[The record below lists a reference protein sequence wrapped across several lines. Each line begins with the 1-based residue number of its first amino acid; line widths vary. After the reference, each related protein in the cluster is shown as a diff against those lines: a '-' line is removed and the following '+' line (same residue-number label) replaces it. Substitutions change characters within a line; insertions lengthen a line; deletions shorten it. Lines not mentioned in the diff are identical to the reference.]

1 MRTNF
6 LLEELL
12 LESRVEE
19 VKRKYPDVA
28 VDIIELLASKDPSGN
43 NKYLEWMVKM
53 KHTGANN
60 VPQITKYIN
69 LFHESINKLTKENLD
84 EIIRIKNWGWLLTDT
99 RPIAKVFQKIY
110 KSPKDINSYEDF
122 ELFMQILNEIKN
134 VLSKSEIKK
143 LEANVLYNSDDLLIM
158 IPKSHRASCYYGA
171 GTKWCTTNKEN
182 DNYFKNYTS
191 KGTLIYVINK
201 KEPYSN
207 IWHKVAFFI
216 DNDGDV
222 SAFDAPDKPHN
233 VTEASKNL
241 SNWGTI
247 RDIIV
252 EYLYSKSLKGIDKFY
267 VGQDL
272 VTWYESR
279 GVDIFKELS
288 SEELINKI
296 GLAAVQ
302 NLLKKRG
309 VNIYEYFTF
318 KVLLELFLNGESGL
332 TSEEATKKIW
342 EGYKSVGIN
351 PMTKMFLKKRYADEV
366 IDIVKDGLISLDE
379 FLHLSSDPNFLE
391 SVDGAVIFD
400 TKNIFTI
407 MNMFY
412 GSNRP
417 DNFYG
422 SILDTQLLK
431 LFNNDVD
438 LIFGYAKSTGVNLF
452 MALDVKAMN
461 VFLKKKYDFKTALE
475 LTLKN
480 KKYLK
485 SSLKNYGFDSEDIFD
500 FYVNDHIKFLEELMN
515 DGLLTDLD
523 IEDIIKVVKDPKKTF
538 SLWLKQQYKNE
549 GTIEEI
555 LNSGSH
561 LSEGYTLRLEN
572 ILRKIGSKI
581 NVVFPDIQSFK
592 NYIYEITGER
602 VEPIEHLN
610 PEVLLN
616 SFFKGNFYLLYK
628 SFLEKNSS
636 LNPLY
641 LIKAYEDAP
650 IDDET
655 GLKEKVLSYVFERLN
670 QKKVNTILERE
681 GNKNYLILEKLSP
694 LENNFVDDLRTF
706 NDYTRNPEYYLN
718 DEMKSI
724 SYFDFI
730 IGNKD
735 LVEIIKE
742 FLMVHFRNQK
752 ITLSLDWVD
761 DFDFLDVK
769 INDDE
774 GNFSFT
780 LTDENIYDLEDYN
793 IQTLIENSPTLTNLK
808 KLSKEIFYSI
818 VEKEVKSD
826 VKNYVDSLFENF
838 FGGGFMEVI
847 TDKKRLSNYDF
858 QHTLEEQQN
867 VYRFQYDY
875 LLDDVIAYA
884 DAYWEHEDDLPRSVF
899 DLLTDL
905 LDNDYGRVRSDLI
918 DTGNIEEFISD
929 WSYSDKTIEEF
940 NEKLYQE
947 LSQYNPY

>member
-53 KHTGANN
+53 KHTRTSN
-60 VPQITKYIN
+60 VPQITKYVN
-69 LFHESINKLTKENLD
+69 LFHENINKLTKENLD
-84 EIIRIKNWGWLLTDT
+84 EVIRIKNWGWLLTDT
-99 RPIAKVFQKIY
+99 SPIAKVFQKIY

-122 ELFMQILNEIKN
+122 EMFMQILNEIKN

-143 LEANVLYNSDDLLIM
+143 LEAKVLYNSDDLLIT
-158 IPKSHRASCYYGA
+158 IPKSHKTSCYYGA
-171 GTKWCTTNKEN
+171 GTKWCTTNKES
-182 DNYFKNYTS
+182 DHYFKKYTS
-191 KGTLIYVINK
+191 NGTLIYVINK
-201 KEPYSN
+201 KQPESN
-207 IWHKVAFFI
+207 IWHKAAFFI
-216 DNDGDV
+216 DKQGDV
-222 SAFDAPDKPHN
+222 SVFDAPDKPHI
-233 VTEASKNL
+233 VIEASKNL
-241 SNWGTI
+241 ANWDII
-247 RDIIV
+247 RDTIV
-252 EYLYSKSLKGIDKFY
+252 EYLYTNNLKGIDRFY

-272 VTWYESR
+272 VTWYESK

-288 SEELINKI
+288 SEELINKV
-296 GLAAVQ
+296 GLTAVQ

-309 VNIYEYFTF
+309 VTIFEYFNF
-318 KVLLELFLNGESGL
+318 NRLLQLFLNDPESGL
-332 TSEEATKKIW
+332 TSEQATKKIW

-351 PMTKMFLKKRYADEV
+351 PLSKMFIKQSYADEV
-366 IDIVKDGLISLDE
+366 IDIVEDDLITLDE
-379 FLHLSSDPNFLE
+379 FLHLTSDPEFLN
-391 SVDGAVIFD
+391 SVSGGEIYGM
-400 TKNIFTI
+400 KNIFTI

-412 GSNRP
+412 GSARP

-422 SILDTQLLK
+422 STLDTQLLK
-431 LFNNDVD
+431 LFKNDVD
-438 LIFGYAKSTGVNLF
+438 LIFGYAKSIDVNLF
-452 MALDVKAMN
+452 MVLDVKAMS

-485 SSLKNYGFDSEDIFD
+485 SSLNYYGFDNETIFEHLK
-500 FYVNDHIKFLEELMN
+500 NQPKFLEELIN
-515 DGLLTDLD
+515 DKLLTNLD
-523 IEDIIKVVKDPKKTF
+523 IEDIIKLVKDPKKAF
-538 SLWLKQQYKNE
+538 SLWLKQRYRND

-555 LNSGSH
+555 LDS
-561 LSEGYTLRLEN
+561 GYTLRLEDILKKMGSDIN
-572 ILRKIGSKI
+572 I
-581 NVVFPDIQSFK
+581 VFPDIESFK
-592 NYIYEITGER
+592 NYIYEITGES
-602 VEPIEHLN
+602 VELIEKIN
-610 PEVLLN
+610 TEVLLK

-628 SFLEKNSS
+628 AFLEKNSS
-636 LNPLY
+636 LSPLY

-670 QKKVNTILERE
+670 QRKMTTILERE
-681 GNKNYLILEKLSP
+681 GNKNYVVFEKLRVF
-694 LENNFVDDLRTF
+694 EGNFVDNYRFF
-706 NDYTRNPEYYLN
+706 NDYTRNPEYYIN

-724 SYFDFI
+724 NYFDFI

-774 GNFSFT
+774 GYFSFT
-780 LTDENIYDLEDYN
+780 LTDETIYDLEDYN
-793 IQTLIENSPTLTNLK
+793 IQILIENSPTLTNLK
-808 KLSKEIFYSI
+808 NLSKEIFSDI
-818 VEKEVKSD
+818 VKKEVKLD
-826 VKNYVDSLFENF
+826 VKNYIDSLFENF
-838 FGGGFMEVI
+838 FGNGFMEVI
-847 TDKKRLSNYDF
+847 TDKKKLSNYDF
-858 QHTLEEQQN
+858 QYTLEVQQN

-899 DLLTDL
+899 ELLTDL
-905 LDNDYGRVRSDLI
+905 ADNGYGRINNDLI
-918 DTGNIEEFISD
+918 NTGDIGEFISD

-947 LSQYNPY
+947 LSQYNPD